1 MAVSPK
7 SLIEL
12 TKDLNTEKRS
22 NQISKRLLS
31 YNFEYDYSR
40 YLNVLSWYYLVVL
53 DWTISYSN
61 LAKVD

>member
-7 SLIEL
+7 IEL
-12 TKDLNTEKRS
+12 TKELNTEKRS

-31 YNFEYDYSR
+31 HNFEDNCSR
-40 YLNVLSWYYLVVL
+40 YLNVLSWYYSVVL

>member
-40 YLNVLSWYYLVVL
+40 YLNVLSWYYSVVL